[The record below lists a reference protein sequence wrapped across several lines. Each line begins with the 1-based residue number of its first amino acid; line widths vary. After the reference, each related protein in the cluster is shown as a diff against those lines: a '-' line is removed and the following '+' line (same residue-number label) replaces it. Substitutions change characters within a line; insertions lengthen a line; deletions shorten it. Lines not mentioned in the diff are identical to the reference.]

1 MTELQTG
8 KYHAVFDWFFLKT
21 NKCTTEY
28 KVKKKYFVDVHVFFD
43 AVGLKPVRNQF
54 PTTSLHLV
62 CLGSINRQGSLKRL
76 SPFSIWSFLM
86 EPL

>member
-21 NKCTTEY
+21 NKCTTDY
-28 KVKKKYFVDVHVFFD
+28 KVNKKDFVDVHVFFD
-43 AVGLKPVRNQF
+43 AVGLKPVPNS
-54 PTTSLHLV
+54 SLHLV

-76 SPFSIWSFLM
+76 SPFSIWSFFK